1 LQWHTATK
9 SATGTHSFLP
19 KLANRRRGRVTA
31 YLKSET
37 ARAGLCSNRA
47 SAMTDRD
54 QQKMPR
60 HFGRGNRT
68 LAMKEIASAL
78 AGRKRNSRHSE
89 MIRRLRLA
97 HLRKLLR
104 DRNGPILPDD
114 DAGREYLLE
123 LLLPISIGPHADIK
137 MPNAIE
143 VWAPW
148 MQKDEA
154 TQLIDHI
161 NRMPIWERKPTAKT
175 LGQRLNL
182 TNPDR
187 ERLKLWTIA
196 PSDMGEQG
204 MAWWRKHKDKQR
216 KRRLRQLRGAKSQ
229 ATSISKSKPWL
240 ELGIKRSTWYSQYRW
255 TTSSEVKLIS
265 SKDKTVQAEKRRV
278 SEEGVAAKRASPT
291 STVHLVQQEEKT
303 QMPATDTAL
312 EFNGRNYPSGEE
324 QNGNDLRGMPRDLSK
339 FYPATPTYEWLNSD
353 RAAA

>member
-1 LQWHTATK
+1 
-9 SATGTHSFLP
+9 
-19 KLANRRRGRVTA
+19 
-31 YLKSET
+31 
-37 ARAGLCSNRA
+37 
-47 SAMTDRD
+47 
-54 QQKMPR
+54 
-60 HFGRGNRT
+60 
-68 LAMKEIASAL
+68 
-78 AGRKRNSRHSE
+78 

-97 HLRKLLR
+97 NLRKLLR

-123 LLLPISIGPHADIK
+123 LLLPISIGPYADIK

-148 MQKDEA
+148 MQKGEA

-161 NRMPIWERKPTAKT
+161 NRMPIWERKPTATT
-175 LGQRLNL
+175 LGQRLAL

-196 PSDMGEQG
+196 PSDMGERG

-216 KRRLRQLRGAKSQ
+216 KHRLRQLNGAKSQ
-229 ATSISKSKPWL
+229 GTSISKSKPWL

-265 SKDKTVQAEKRRV
+265 SKDKTVQAERRRV

-291 STVHLVQQEEKT
+291 STEHLVQQVEKT
-303 QMPATDTAL
+303 QMPATDTASSL
-312 EFNGRNYPSGEE
+312 TDEIIQAEKNKMAMICGECPVICRSSIRRRQPMNGLIRTVRP
-324 QNGNDLRGMPRDLSK
+324 LSSIRCDYSA
-339 FYPATPTYEWLNSD
+339 FRPP
-353 RAAA
+353 